1 MSLHI
6 GGKKEIAEKKILFIL
21 DYEQAF
27 HNADTSIFL
36 KNNCEAQ
43 KEDSENTQTTKS
55 IVVTEKDGKIEIYCS
70 PISSVTLAG
79 RCRYEWTE

>member
-21 DYEQAF
+21 DYEQAMN
-27 HNADTSIFL
+27 NADSSMFL
-36 KNNCEAQ
+36 KNNCGSQ
-43 KEDSENTQTTKS
+43 EDIENTQTKKS
-55 IVVTEKDGKIEIYCS
+55 IVVTETNGKIEIYYS